1 MILTGPLDIE
11 APGLSGTA
19 AVSRRRIQSARRGLN
34 IQKLALLTRF
44 LGAKLGAN
52 DHRHRAIPGRI
63 QPLSLRLTG
72 TSGYPA
78 PHSATF
84 RECLLSSRS
93 RVRVAVGAHRCNP
106 RSPGVLPRI
115 GHIVMMPSGVA
126 VPAAC
131 PMAPSLTG
139 PAAPPLA
146 WSARPRWPAVARY
159 CRAGTPSQRARSSG
173 PCGPSARGGWRPR
186 PRRACSRCRADRE
199 SGSAGPG
206 RLQGTYPEPAAEVG
220 MPERPAAWA
229 GEHKPVITRTGVSH
243 DVRGQV
249 RRDQL
254 RYRQIRDFTANA
266 LPPHAAREAR

>member
-78 PHSATF
+78 PHLATF

-93 RVRVAVGAHRCNP
+93 RGRGA
-106 RSPGVLPRI
+106 GQ
-115 GHIVMMPSGVA
+115 
-126 VPAAC
+126 
-131 PMAPSLTG
+131 
-139 PAAPPLA
+139 
-146 WSARPRWPAVARY
+146 RPRA
-159 CRAGTPSQRARSSG
+159 
-173 PCGPSARGGWRPR
+173 
-186 PRRACSRCRADRE
+186 
-199 SGSAGPG
+199 
-206 RLQGTYPEPAAEVG
+206 
-220 MPERPAAWA
+220 
-229 GEHKPVITRTGVSH
+229 
-243 DVRGQV
+243 
-249 RRDQL
+249 
-254 RYRQIRDFTANA
+254 
-266 LPPHAAREAR
+266 